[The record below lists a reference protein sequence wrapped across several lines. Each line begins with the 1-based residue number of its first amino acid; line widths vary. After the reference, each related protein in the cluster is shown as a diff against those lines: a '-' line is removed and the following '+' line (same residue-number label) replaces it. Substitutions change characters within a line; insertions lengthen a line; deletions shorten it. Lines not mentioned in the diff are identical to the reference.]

1 MLFHIHSSISL
12 HNFVR
17 CLIRQIIPFP
27 TVMIAFKMQVFSM
40 FFTEW
45 HKILVFPI
53 ALRSLHNIF
62 CLWHSNTAHSQ
73 QKYMYFLLF
82 LSFYEFSSNLKI
94 GFYIRRQFLIHHFIS
109 SLYFLDCIF
118 LRFLFL
124 TRINHFV
131 PINWFA
137 EIIPCL

>member
-62 CLWHSNTAHSQ
+62 CL
-73 QKYMYFLLF
+73 
-82 LSFYEFSSNLKI
+82 
-94 GFYIRRQFLIHHFIS
+94 
-109 SLYFLDCIF
+109 
-118 LRFLFL
+118 
-124 TRINHFV
+124 
-131 PINWFA
+131 
-137 EIIPCL
+137 